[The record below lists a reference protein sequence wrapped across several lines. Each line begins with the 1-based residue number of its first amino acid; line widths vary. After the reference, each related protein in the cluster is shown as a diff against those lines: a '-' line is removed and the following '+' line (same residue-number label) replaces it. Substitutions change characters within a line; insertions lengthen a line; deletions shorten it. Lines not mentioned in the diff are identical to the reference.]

1 MVRSERYHRWRS
13 SVFKASPPIT
23 SSVSRNFWSFLWR
36 LRLLMAAS
44 DPILTGHQKLRNV
57 DSDMEQSEAL
67 QLLDDFLAAVH
78 FTGEG
83 KGFHWTQAPCHETDL
98 LPGKLLLSWQ
108 LWPQE
113 LQGNLHNFLVIVTEE
128 NLVSVGVECRYP
140 GRSWWDLLSHQLEI
154 NNLELQRQGW
164 AWLHRFPH
172 QNSWVSS
179 CPRG

>member
-1 MVRSERYHRWRS
+1 MPI
-13 SVFKASPPIT
+13 VFKENVLYLARRMPHQPSLFMKTEIVDGCIR
-23 SSVSRNFWSFLWR
+23 SN
-36 LRLLMAAS
+36 
-44 DPILTGHQKLRNV
+44 TGHQKLRNV
-57 DSDMEQSEAL
+57 DGDMEQSEAL

-128 NLVSVGVECRYP
+128 WCRYP

-154 NNLELQRQGW
+154 NNPELQRQGW